1 METSKETSRHSF
13 CYGSDELKSFA
24 EKSAFLDPMV
34 GKILDEKAPGKRI
47 LDIGCGTGDWC
58 YQAAKYGAKSVD
70 GFDKQEKMAVSQGY
84 VFPRDACFHTHI
96 PIGMRVSPHAHNVI
110 SLGIRVSH

>member
-13 CYGSDELKSFA
+13 CYGPDELKSFA
-24 EKSAFLDPMV
+24 EKSAKLKSAFLDPMV

-70 GFDKQEKMAVSQGY
+70 GFDKQEKWRCHRDMC
-84 VFPRDACFHTHI
+84 FP
-96 PIGMRVSPHAHNVI
+96 GMRVSTHI
-110 SLGIRVSH
+110 SL